1 MLTLR
6 TLSVPKP
13 FASPCFHLSRKAL
26 SRRSSVR
33 RWVST
38 SEVRIGALEQ
48 SATDIKKDIQ
58 NLQNTDRTLLQV
70 VDGKAV
76 RYESQ
81 FDVKLEKF
89 SQALRPLKDDL
100 TSLKTDF
107 TSMKTDLTLIKY
119 GGSFVAAVLA
129 AVIGVFG
136 DIKSHLPQLQPAM
149 LLGIFV
155 FAAILCAI
163 RLVELFSD
171 RSKRPAAPDRQLEMF
186 LRLEQSINNL
196 SEQKKPSPPLR
207 LSLSLDLIHS

>member
-6 TLSVPKP
+6 TLSVPKS
-13 FASPCFHLSRKAL
+13 FASPCFQLSRKAL
-26 SRRSSVR
+26 SRRASVR

-58 NLQNTDRTLLQV
+58 NLQDTDRTLLQV

-76 RYESQ
+76 QYESQ
-81 FDVKLEKF
+81 WDAKLEKF
-89 SQALRPLKDDL
+89 TEKLQPVL
-100 TSLKTDF
+100 TELASLKSDNI
-107 TSMKTDLTLIKY
+107 SLKTDLTLIKY

-129 AVIGVFG
+129 AVTGVFG

-155 FAAILCAI
+155 FAAIVCVI
-163 RLVELFSD
+163 KLVELFSE
-171 RSKRPAAPDRQLEMF
+171 RSKRPAAQDRQLEMF

-196 SEQKKPSPPLR
+196 NEQNKRKSSPEIKA
-207 LSLSLDLIHS
+207 DTQTVT